1 MIIELPN
8 FVPLETVQRLQ
19 ETLVPFLKTPV
30 GVYGSYRDGSTV
42 PITETL
48 DLKHVDEELHA
59 LFVSLQKNIISRRYK
74 PDFASADSGYEFHRY
89 PPGAICHS
97 HTDGQ
102 IVEGFVRYAS
112 VILHLN
118 TVEDGGELVFPNQKK
133 HVKTEA
139 GKIVVFPPYGMFEH
153 YTTPAKVDRDVI
165 VSWFVYEGVSVVG
178 RSMM

>member
-8 FVPLETVQRLQ
+8 FVPLETVHRIRKD
-19 ETLVPFLKTPV
+19 LVPFLKTPRNI
-30 GVYGSYRDGSTV
+30 YESYRDGATV
-42 PITETL
+42 SITETL
-48 DLKHVDEELHA
+48 NLKHVDEELHI
-59 LFVSLQKNIISRRYK
+59 LFAFLQKNVVYQRYK
-74 PDFASADSGYEFHRY
+74 PTFNSADSGYEFHRY
-89 PPGAICHS
+89 PPGAICHC

-102 IVEGFVRYAS
+102 FVNGFVRYAS

-118 TVEDGGELVFPNQKK
+118 TIEDGGELVFPNQNK

-165 VSWFVYEGVSVVG
+165 VTWFVYDGINVGGV
-178 RSMM
+178 